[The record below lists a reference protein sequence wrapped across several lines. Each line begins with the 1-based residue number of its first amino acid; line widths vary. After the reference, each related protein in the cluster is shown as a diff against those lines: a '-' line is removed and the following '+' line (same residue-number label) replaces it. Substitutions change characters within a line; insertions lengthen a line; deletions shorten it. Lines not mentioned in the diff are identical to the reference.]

1 MAVMKV
7 SAEGNRMN
15 VQELLKDIDTI
26 IEERAVPRPASAR
39 RTYNKLSPI
48 RLDEENGHYSVSDGE
63 EIVLKFSLTE
73 ANAAIIIPGRWID
86 AVQAE
91 ANDIRRGRK

>member
-26 IEERAVPRPASAR
+26 IEERAVPRSASAR

-48 RLDEENGHYSVSDGE
+48 RLD
-63 EIVLKFSLTE
+63 LK
-73 ANAAIIIPGRWID
+73 
-86 AVQAE
+86 QASM
-91 ANDIRRGRK
+91 A